1 MPIPMVHENFRIVLT
16 NDMDPSKKLG
26 NPILWVKNYKI

>member
-1 MPIPMVHENFRIVLT
+1 MPIPMVHENVCMDLT

-26 NPILWVKNYKI
+26 NPILWVKNYKN